1 VPRSPIAAA
10 GMVLLAA
17 SCAADWPAIRGGPS
31 NAAWVDL
38 GALLAPTE
46 GWRWRPTE
54 ETRSYAGEAGV
65 FSSPAVSA
73 IDGRAVA
80 FVGCYDHNV
89 YAVDIASGTE
99 RWRFSTGGPVYGT
112 PCVANLVSGPLVF
125 VGSSDR
131 TLYALDARDGT
142 KRWAVQLVQWRASVG
157 RAALASPAL
166 FVYGGKPALLLCA
179 WVYDRSAVTPL
190 EQATATAYEAESGKL
205 LWRLELG
212 TSALASPAVLRYGQR
227 TLAIVGGADGKLWG
241 LDLGAG
247 DVAWRTVLQGEIWG
261 TAGTTGDGSQVTGDS
276 NGRGNG
282 IGAETPRT
290 TAGHGTGRSNGR
302 KGAAPIALIGTRYG
316 QLHAVDALTGRRLW
330 SFRTQRAIDSSPA
343 IAEVDGVLTAFFG
356 SHDQSLYAISALTG
370 DLLWRFHTKGDV
382 YSSAAVFQEGSR
394 ELVAFTSGD
403 DRLYVLDAKTGTE
416 VWSTLPGRYLWG
428 YRVVGDSLW
437 SSPVVVRLSGTDT
450 IVLPFYDGEV
460 HAYPV
465 TTWATEPSPTH
476 SSYGK
481 QMLARVLLAM
491 AVTLVLCIWLVRRRK
506 DD

>member
-1 VPRSPIAAA
+1 VPRPPLAAA
-10 GMVLLAA
+10 GVMLLTA

-38 GALLAPTE
+38 GEPPAPRE

-65 FSSPAVSA
+65 FSSPAVA
-73 IDGRAVA
+73 AVDGRPMA

-89 YAVDIASGTE
+89 YAVDVASGAE

-112 PCVANLVSGPLVF
+112 PCVAKLASGPLAF

-166 FVYGGKPALLLCA
+166 FEYGGKPAVLLCA
-179 WVYDRSAVTPL
+179 WVYDRSAVTPM

-212 TSALASPAVLRYGQR
+212 TSALASPAVFRYAER
-227 TLAIVGGADGKLWG
+227 SLAIVGGADGKLWG
-241 LDLGAG
+241 MDLGAG
-247 DVAWRTVLQGEIWG
+247 EVAWRTVLQGEIWG
-261 TAGTTGDGSQVTGDS
+261 TPAVAGAAGYGLQVTGDR
-276 NGRGNG
+276 NGRGDGMGG
-282 IGAETPRT
+282 I
-290 TAGHGTGRSNGR
+290 
-302 KGAAPIALIGTRYG
+302 APIALVGTRYG
-316 QLHAVDALTGRRLW
+316 QVHALDALTGRRLW
-330 SFRTQRAIDSSPA
+330 SFRARRAIDSSPA
-343 IAEVDGVLTAFFG
+343 VAEVDGVLTALFG
-356 SHDQSLYAISALTG
+356 SHDQSLYAVSALTG
-370 DLLWRFHTKGDV
+370 DLLWRFNTKGDV
-382 YSSAAVFQEGSR
+382 YSSPTVFPEGSR

-403 DRLYVLDAKTGTE
+403 DRLYVLDAKSGAE

-465 TTWATEPSPTH
+465 KAWATEPSLAHPG
-476 SSYGK
+476 YGR
-481 QMLARVLLAM
+481 QMLARMLLVM
-491 AVTLVLCIWLVRRRK
+491 AGTLALCIWLVRRRK
-506 DD
+506 DG

>member
-1 VPRSPIAAA
+1 VPGSPITAAE
-10 GMVLLAA
+10 VLLLAT

-38 GALLAPTE
+38 GQLPAPRE

-65 FSSPAVSA
+65 FSSPAVA
-73 IDGRAVA
+73 VVDGRAVT

-112 PCVANLVSGPLVF
+112 PCVARLASGPLAL

-166 FVYGGKPALLLCA
+166 FEYGGKPAVLLCA
-179 WVYDRSAVTPL
+179 WVYDRSAVTPM
-190 EQATATAYEAESGKL
+190 EQATATAYETESGRL

-212 TSALASPAVLRYGQR
+212 TSALAGPAVFRYGER
-227 TLAIVGGADGKLWG
+227 SLAIVGGADGKLWG
-241 LDLGAG
+241 LDLDAG
-247 DVAWRTVLQGEIWG
+247 EVAWRTVLQGEIWG
-261 TAGTTGDGSQVTGDS
+261 TAAAVSAAQTYGKS
-276 NGRGNG
+276 
-282 IGAETPRT
+282 
-290 TAGHGTGRSNGR
+290 
-302 KGAAPIALIGTRYG
+302 APIALIGTRYG
-316 QLHAVDALTGRRLW
+316 QLHALDALTGRRLW
-330 SFRTQRAIDSSPA
+330 SFRTRRAIDSSPTV
-343 IAEVDGVLTAFFG
+343 AEVDGVLTAFFG
-356 SHDQSLYAISALTG
+356 SHDQSLYAVSALTG

-382 YSSAAVFQEGSR
+382 YSSAAVFREGSR
-394 ELVAFTSGD
+394 DLVAFTSGD
-403 DRLYVLDAKTGTE
+403 DRLYVLDAKTGGE

-437 SSPVVVRLSGTDT
+437 SSPVVARLSGTDA

-465 TTWATEPSPTH
+465 KAWATEPSSAHPG
-476 SSYGK
+476 YGK
-481 QMLARVLLAM
+481 QMLARMLLAM
-491 AVTLVLCIWLVRRRK
+491 VATLILCVWLVRRRK
-506 DD
+506 DG